1 MPSITQLE
9 YILAIDEF
17 RNFSK
22 AAEFCRIAQPSLSIQ
37 VGKLEDELGTIV
49 FDRSK
54 KPLLPTED
62 GEKILA
68 QARII
73 LNEYKKLFTAVS
85 DDQELTGEFRLAIIP
100 TLAPYLIPLFLPIFS
115 KEFPKVHLILEEM
128 KTKDIITALEADRLD
143 AGLLV
148 TPLKEQ
154 SLIERVLFYEDLFVY
169 TAKDHPYYKKL
180 KLKSSDLSAE
190 GLWLLEEG
198 HCFREQVAHVCA
210 LKKSPRKFQN
220 VVFQSGN
227 LETLIKIINRGEGF
241 TLLPQMCVDQ
251 LSKKDKEEHLREF
264 IAPVP
269 SREVSLVSSRL
280 FYKEKY
286 LDALE
291 KVILAEI
298 PDGLRSPKKKSIIPI
313 FQ

>member
-1 MPSITQLE
+1 MPSISQLE

-22 AAEFCRIAQPSLSIQ
+22 AAEHCQVAQPSLSIQ
-37 VGKLEDELGTIV
+37 VGKLEEELGFIV

-54 KPLLPTED
+54 KPLLPTDD
-62 GEKILA
+62 GIKILA

-73 LNEYKKLFTAVS
+73 LSEYKKLFSAARNS
-85 DDQELTGEFRLAIIP
+85 DELSGEFKLAIIP
-100 TLAPYLIPLFLPIFS
+100 TLAPYLLPLFLPLFS
-115 KEFPKVHLILEEM
+115 KAYPHVKLILEEM
-128 KTKDIITALEADRLD
+128 KTKDIIRALEADRID

-148 TPLKEQ
+148 TPLKED
-154 SLIERVLFYEDLFVY
+154 SIIERVLFYEDFFVY
-169 TAKDHPYYKKL
+169 ASETHPYAA
-180 KLKSSDLSAE
+180 KSKIKSADLSAD

-198 HCFREQVAHVCA
+198 HCFREQVAHVCS
-210 LKKSPRKFQN
+210 LKKSPSTFSN
-220 VVFQSGN
+220 VTFQSGN
-227 LETLIKIINRGEGF
+227 LETLIKIINRGDGF

-251 LSKKDKEEHLREF
+251 LSKKDKDLHLRS
-264 IAPVP
+264 IHQPIP

-291 KVILAEI
+291 KIILNEI
-298 PDGLRSPKKKSIIPI
+298 PDSLRSPKKKNIIPLG
-313 FQ
+313 